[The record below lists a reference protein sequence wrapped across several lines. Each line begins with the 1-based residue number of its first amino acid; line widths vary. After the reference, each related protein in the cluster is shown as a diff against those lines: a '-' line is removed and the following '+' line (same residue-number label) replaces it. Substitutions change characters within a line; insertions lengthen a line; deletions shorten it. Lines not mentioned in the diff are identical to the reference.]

1 MFDTSIL
8 TKQLLIDARK
18 LQQEGFYKSAILSYS
33 HYLEQM
39 LLTAAGSKYKD
50 KPDEFRKFFNKV
62 LKMRDA
68 DQLNFYNIMKIVGE
82 EIPISSITS
91 QCDEVR
97 TIRNG
102 IAAHHVSTVGIGYS
116 SSSRDVND
124 YKKIIRRMY
133 KFVKREQKLPSIE
146 IFLNTDPLRIHS
158 RLPEIVLELESEI
171 MEYLCKKTEKTVLD
185 ITFQLFPRTTMLDE
199 LIHNRSR
206 CGKIC
211 LFL

>member
-8 TKQLLIDARK
+8 TKQLFIDARK
-18 LQQEGFYKSAILSYS
+18 LQQERFYKSAILSYS

-39 LLTAAGSKYKD
+39 LLTAAGSKYRD

-62 LKMRDA
+62 LKIRDTN
-68 DQLNFYNIMKIVGE
+68 QLNFYNIMKIVGG

-97 TIRNG
+97 IIRNG

-133 KFVKREQKLPSIE
+133 KFVKKEQKLPGIE
-146 IFLNTDPLRIHS
+146 NFLNTDPLRIHS

-199 LIHNRSR
+199 FDR
-206 CGKIC
+206 
-211 LFL
+211 